1 MHGNTGDHGST
12 DTNSSYCKDEHFVAK
27 FFAIS
32 LATVR
37 RWRYIGKGPRYKKV
51 GALVRYSMAD
61 LNAWLASRPS
71 GGEAGI
77 EVGK

>member
-1 MHGNTGDHGST
+1 MRDNTAKQNST
-12 DTNSSYCKDEHFVAK
+12 AASTSYCQNEHFVAQ
-27 FFAIS
+27 FFDVS
-32 LATVR
+32 LGTVR
-37 RWRYIGKGPRYKKV
+37 HWRYLGKGPRYKKV
-51 GALVRYSMAD
+51 GALVRYSIED